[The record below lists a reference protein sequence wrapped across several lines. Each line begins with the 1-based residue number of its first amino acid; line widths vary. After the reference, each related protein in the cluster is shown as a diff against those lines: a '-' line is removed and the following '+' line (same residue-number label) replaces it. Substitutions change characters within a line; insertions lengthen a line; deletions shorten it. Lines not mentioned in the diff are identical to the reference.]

1 MWSAVGTFALSPP
14 LRTPADGRPDRHRQ
28 RYKARKATVSGS
40 SESVQ
45 YRSAVSMNAL
55 EDVDPFGVAANG
67 DNDGVYDELEDLM
80 MRYQEAGDTERQ
92 GGKGRWAA
100 EAIQATIGLCW

>member
-1 MWSAVGTFALSPP
+1 
-14 LRTPADGRPDRHRQ
+14 
-28 RYKARKATVSGS
+28 
-40 SESVQ
+40 
-45 YRSAVSMNAL
+45 MNAL

-100 EAIQATIGLCW
+100 EAIQATIGLRWLHWRTPIQKTMQHVNTCKPRAG